1 MSTCEMNDSLM
12 TSEEPTGHVA
22 RLREWCAELASLLEE
37 QMVAKGLQGRTLTL
51 KLKEDT
57 FRRHER
63 TCTLPTWYVPRV
75 PPNCVPV
82 ACDHRMMTP
91 LIAYRWHVITI

>member
-1 MSTCEMNDSLM
+1 MM
-12 TSEEPTGHVA
+12 TSHEETGHEA

-51 KLKEDT
+51 KLKEDN

-63 TCTLPTWYVPRV
+63 TCTLPTWCVPRV
-75 PPNCVPV
+75 PPDCVPM
-82 ACDHRMMTP
+82 ACDHHMMTLWRDP
-91 LIAYRWHVITI
+91 G